1 MRKFIIAIA
10 ALCAIALASA
20 PAAQAQN
27 AVQYPLAITASDVAA
42 ATEWTVPYRQDGAL
56 LTWQALGAGSAET
69 VEVKHIS
76 AYSATA
82 AYTNTI
88 ETAAARNTLHAYPT
102 AYVPPL
108 TYAFATSDVPV
119 TVTSTPPKPVFL
131 QAGDKLTFKLSATNA
146 SSVVIIKTTLRD

>member
-102 AYVPPL
+102 AYVPPQSVCTNTTL
-108 TYAFATSDVPV
+108 GVVITTSPI
-119 TVTSTPPKPVFL
+119 KPVFL